1 VKAAEAPPASGTATA
16 ASGAGT
22 GTSTS
27 TGAGTAGSASDK
39 DRDKASFDEDAA
51 PDSRPSLGSADVM
64 RRIAEA
70 RRSTA
75 AAAATPSG
83 LHRLPGSDESAE
95 GLSAGLNVV
104 KKK

>member
-1 VKAAEAPPASGTATA
+1 
-16 ASGAGT
+16 
-22 GTSTS
+22 
-27 TGAGTAGSASDK
+27 
-39 DRDKASFDEDAA
+39 
-51 PDSRPSLGSADVM
+51 M